1 MGKQFQ
7 YIYIYLTDLCSI
19 IFTYMLLVLEA
30 VQAQQAN
37 LTAWRHH
44 RRQKRF
50 LIYQNGGVVKVGI
63 LY

>member
-1 MGKQFQ
+1 
-7 YIYIYLTDLCSI
+7 
-19 IFTYMLLVLEA
+19 MLLVLEA

-63 LY
+63 VYL